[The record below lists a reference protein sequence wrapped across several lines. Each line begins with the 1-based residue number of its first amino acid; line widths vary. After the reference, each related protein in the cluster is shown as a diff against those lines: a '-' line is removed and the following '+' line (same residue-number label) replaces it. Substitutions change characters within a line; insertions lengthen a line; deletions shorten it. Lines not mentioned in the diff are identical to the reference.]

1 MDIEGLGDKLV
12 DQLVSAEL
20 VTDYGDLYRLTR
32 ENLLS
37 LERMGEKSAD
47 KLLAAIEE
55 SKQRGLERLL
65 TALSIRHVGTTV
77 AKILAKK
84 FRNLDRLAAAT
95 EEELSTVDEIGEVIA
110 KSVAEFFRSSIGRN
124 VVADFRDLGIDFS
137 ATSQVTPQLSQ
148 KLAGKTVVVTGTLP
162 TLSRE
167 EAHAL
172 IEQHGGKPGSSISR
186 KTSLLLAG
194 EAAGSKLQK
203 AEELNVPVLDEA
215 AFRKLLEE

>member
-12 DQLVSAEL
+12 DQLVSAKL

-32 ENLLS
+32 SDLLS
-37 LERMGEKSAD
+37 LDRMGEKSAD
-47 KLLAAIEE
+47 KLLVAIAD

-84 FRNLDRLAAAT
+84 FRNLDRLAEAT
-95 EEELSTVDEIGEVIA
+95 EEELATVDEIGEVIA
-110 KSVAEFFRSSIGRN
+110 HSVAGFFRSATGRN
-124 VVADFRDLGIDFS
+124 IVADFRDLGIDFS
-137 ATSQVTPQLSQ
+137 ATSQATPPLSQ
-148 KLAGKTVVVTGTLP
+148 KLAGQTVVVTGSLP
-162 TLSRE
+162 TLSRD

-172 IEQHGGKPGSSISR
+172 IEQHGGKPASSVSR
-186 KTSLLLAG
+186 KTNFLLAG

-203 AEELNVPVLDEA
+203 AEELKIPILDEA
-215 AFRKLLEE
+215 AFRKLLED